1 VSDAAPPERPGLVV
15 VHGGVPTD
23 EEVAALVV
31 ALSAAAPPADEKPT
45 AGSRWAD
52 RRALLRR
59 PLTPGPGAWVASARP
74 SH

>member
-1 VSDAAPPERPGLVV
+1 MTDATRPEAPGLVV

-31 ALSAAAPPADEKPT
+31 ALSAAATPVDAEPAVT
-45 AGSRWAD
+45 SRWAD

-59 PLTPGPGAWVASARP
+59 PLNPGPGAWAASARP
-74 SH
+74 SR